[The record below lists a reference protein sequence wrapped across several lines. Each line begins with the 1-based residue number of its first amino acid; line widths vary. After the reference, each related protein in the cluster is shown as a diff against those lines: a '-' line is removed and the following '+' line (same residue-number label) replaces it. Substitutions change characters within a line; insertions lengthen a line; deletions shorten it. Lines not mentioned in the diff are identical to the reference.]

1 MKSATHS
8 IARPGF
14 ALAVALLLALASF
27 SVSLAQSPPN
37 PPSRFVGS
45 VTVDGA
51 PAPAGTVVEARIGAS
66 TCGVTTVF
74 MSGGQARYVVDSPA
88 LDPAAA
94 PNCGTEGSTVSF
106 YVGGR
111 LAAQT
116 APWRNWELNQ
126 VDLTVTAPAATPVAP
141 TPTPTPRVPSLGN
154 TAATDYGFSPLWIA
168 SLASLAIIGFAGMG
182 WAAVR
187 RG

>member
-1 MKSATHS
+1 MKSATQN
-8 IARPGF
+8 IARPGV

-51 PAPAGTVVEARIGAS
+51 PAPAGTLVEVRIGSS
-66 TCGVTTVF
+66 TCGVSTVF
-74 MSGGQARYVVDSPA
+74 MASGQARYAVDSPA
-88 LDPAAA
+88 LDPSTT
-94 PNCGTEGSTVSF
+94 PNCGTEASTVSF

-116 APWRNWELNQ
+116 ATWRNWELNQ
-126 VDLTVTAPAATPVAP
+126 VDLTVAAATPAAEP
-141 TPTPTPRVPSLGN
+141 TPTPKVPSAGN
-154 TAATDYGFSPLWIA
+154 SMGTDYGFSPLWIA
-168 SLASLAIIGFAGMG
+168 SMAALAVVGFTGMG
-182 WAAVR
+182 WAAAR
-187 RG
+187 RS

>member
-1 MKSATHS
+1 MKSVSQH
-8 IARPGF
+8 IARPGL
-14 ALAVALLLALASF
+14 ALAAALLLALASF

-51 PAPAGTVVEARIGAS
+51 PAPAGTLVEVRIGAS

-74 MSGGQARYVVDSPA
+74 MASGEARYSVDSPA
-88 LDPAAA
+88 LDPSTA
-94 PNCGTEGSTVSF
+94 PNCGTEASVVSF

-116 APWRNWELNQ
+116 AQWRNWELNQ
-126 VDLTVTAPAATPVAP
+126 VNLTVTAATPTAV
-141 TPTPTPRVPSLGN
+141 PTPTPRVPSAGN
-154 TAATDYGFSPLWIA
+154 SMGADYGFSPLWIA
-168 SLASLAIIGFAGMG
+168 SMATLAIIGFAGMG

>member
-1 MKSATHS
+1 MKSATRT
-8 IARPGF
+8 ITRPGIT
-14 ALAVALLLALASF
+14 LAVALLLALASF

-45 VTVDGA
+45 VTIDGA
-51 PAPAGTVVEARIGAS
+51 PAPAGTVVEVRIGAS

-74 MSGGQARYVVDSPA
+74 MSGGQARYSVDSPA
-88 LDPAAA
+88 LDPATA
-94 PNCGTEGSTVSF
+94 PNCGTDGSTVSF

-126 VDLTVTAPAATPVAP
+126 VDLTVTSATPTAVA
-141 TPTPTPRVPSLGN
+141 PTPTPRVPSLGN
-154 TAATDYGFSPLWIA
+154 TAGTDYGFSPLWIA

>member
-1 MKSATHS
+1 MKSAPRTF
-8 IARPGF
+8 ARTGIT
-14 ALAVALLLALASF
+14 LAVAVLLALASI

-45 VTVDGA
+45 VTIDGA
-51 PAPAGTVVEARIGAS
+51 PAPAGTVVEVRIGAS

-74 MSGGQARYVVDSPA
+74 MSGGQARYAVDSPA
-88 LDPAAA
+88 LDPATA
-94 PNCGTEGSTVSF
+94 PNCGTDGSIVSF

-126 VDLTVTAPAATPVAP
+126 VDLTVVSATPTAVA
-141 TPTPTPRVPSLGN
+141 PTPTPRVPSLGN
-154 TAATDYGFSPLWIA
+154 SVGTDYGFSPLWIA

-187 RG
+187 RS

>member
-1 MKSATHS
+1 MKSATQN
-8 IARPGF
+8 IARPGI
-14 ALAVALLLALASF
+14 ALAAALLLALASF

-51 PAPAGTVVEARIGAS
+51 PAPAGTLIEVRIGAT

-74 MSGGQARYVVDSPA
+74 MASGEARYVVDSPA
-88 LDPAAA
+88 LDPSSA
-94 PNCGTEGSTVSF
+94 PNCGTETSTVSF

-116 APWRNWELNQ
+116 ATWRNWELNQ
-126 VDLTVTAPAATPVAP
+126 VNLTVTAATPTVVP
-141 TPTPTPRVPSLGN
+141 TPTPKVPSAGN
-154 TAATDYGFSPLWIA
+154 TIGTDYGFSPLWIA
-168 SLASLAIIGFAGMG
+168 SMAALAIVGFTGMG
-182 WAAVR
+182 WAAAR
-187 RG
+187 RS

>member
-1 MKSATHS
+1 MKSATQT
-8 IARPGF
+8 IARPGI
-14 ALAVALLLALASF
+14 ALAAALLLALASF
-27 SVSLAQSPPN
+27 SATLAQSPPN

-51 PAPAGTVVEARIGAS
+51 PAPAGTVVEVRIGAS

-74 MSGGQARYVVDSPA
+74 MSGGQARYAVDSPA
-88 LDPAAA
+88 LDPSTA
-94 PNCGTEGSTVSF
+94 PNCGTEASVVSF

-126 VDLTVTAPAATPVAP
+126 VDLTVVSATPTPVA
-141 TPTPTPRVPSLGN
+141 PTPTPRVPSLGN
-154 TAATDYGFSPLWIA
+154 TAGTDYGFSPLWIA
-168 SLASLAIIGFAGMG
+168 SLASLAILGFAGMG

-187 RG
+187 RS

>member
-1 MKSATHS
+1 MKSATQH
-8 IARPGF
+8 IARPGV

-45 VTVDGA
+45 VTVDGT
-51 PAPAGTVVEARIGAS
+51 PAPAGTLIEVRIGAT

-74 MSGGQARYVVDSPA
+74 MASGEARYVVDSPA
-88 LDPAAA
+88 LDPSAA
-94 PNCGTEGSTVSF
+94 PNCGTESSTVSF

-116 APWRNWELNQ
+116 APGG
-126 VDLTVTAPAATPVAP
+126 TG
-141 TPTPTPRVPSLGN
+141 S
-154 TAATDYGFSPLWIA
+154 
-168 SLASLAIIGFAGMG
+168 
-182 WAAVR
+182 
-187 RG
+187 